1 MCVGRPDGAWIKDR
15 QPASVT
21 RLTLGKK
28 PGRQRICCT
37 LLGRSRGWRPHADFF
52 LFAGTA
58 AVRKPASPPYDS
70 ASAFWWRDDGGGRV
84 NATG

>member
-1 MCVGRPDGAWIKDR
+1 MCVGRPDGAWVKDR

-28 PGRQRICCT
+28 PGRQRITCT
-37 LLGRSRGWRPHADFF
+37 LLGRLRGWRPHADF
-52 LFAGTA
+52 LFPGTA
-58 AVRKPASPPYDS
+58 AARKPASSPYDS
-70 ASAFWWRDDGGGRV
+70 ASAFWWRGDGGGRV